1 MSSLAASVSSA
12 SASNDTTGIVRI
24 SNFTLDNINFG
35 TPKVNASGGKNVPIY
50 NAVAKK
56 GLTLQSPLM
65 LTWGVN
71 EWTDDNSGRKT
82 YDMSL
87 QFPNEQYSNE
97 NTKQFFENMNALENH
112 IKDQAVQNS
121 KEWFNKAK
129 MSAEVVD
136 ALWTPMLRYTKNKET
151 GEPDKSKMPTMKIKL
166 PYYDGKFEF
175 ELYDNSGKSIF
186 NEQMNDR
193 HPSELIPKSSNVAI
207 VVQCGGIWF
216 ANGKFGVTWR
226 LVQGLVK
233 PRPSLKGKCHIQ
245 LDAEE
250 QTKLETQ
257 VVADEEAVTDVPDSD
272 EEETPAA
279 EPVPVPAPVKKVKKV
294 VKKKAVAAS

>member
-12 SASNDTTGIVRI
+12 SASNDTTGIVRN

-50 NAVAKK
+50 NAAAKK
-56 GLTLQSPLM
+56 GLTLQTPLM

-71 EWTDDNSGRKT
+71 EWTDDNSGRKS

-97 NTKQFFENMNALENH
+97 NTKQFFENMTALENH

-175 ELYDNSGKSIF
+175 ELYDNSGESIF

-250 QTKLETQ
+250 QNRLETQ

-294 VKKKAVAAS
+294 VKKKAAAP

>member
-1 MSSLAASVSSA
+1 MSSLASSVSSA
-12 SASNDTTGIVRI
+12 SDSTDSTGIVRN
-24 SNFTLDNINFG
+24 SNFDLGNIQFG
-35 TPKVNASGGKNVPIY
+35 APKVNASGGKNVPLY
-50 NAVAKK
+50 NVSAKK
-56 GLTLQSPLM
+56 GLTLQTPLM

-87 QFPNEQYSNE
+87 QFPTPEYA
-97 NTKQFFENMNALENH
+97 NTNTTQFLENMMALEEH
-112 IKDQAVQNS
+112 IKETAVSKS
-121 KEWFNKAK
+121 KEWFNKAR

-151 GEPDKSKMPTMKIKL
+151 GEPDKTKMPTMKVKL

-175 ELYDNSGKSIF
+175 ELYDNNGESIF
-186 NEQMNDR
+186 NAQMNDN
-193 HPSELIPKSSNVAI
+193 HPSELIPKASNVAI
-207 VVQCGGIWF
+207 VLQCGGIWF

-233 PRPSLKGKCHIQ
+233 PRASLKGKCHIL

-250 QTKLETQ
+250 QTTLNKQ

-272 EEETPAA
+272 EEEPVV
-279 EPVPVPAPVKKVKKV
+279 EPTPAPVKKVKKV
-294 VKKKAVAAS
+294 VKRKTSAD